1 MSCVVFDT
9 KAEADTYQ
17 AQAYAD
23 WIAAHNE
30 HPYMDQ
36 TTAWSEPMQ
45 RVTDG
50 KWFMPTCPVTDN
62 TGQDIQ
68 EYDPSWVPEPEPFK
82 GTL

>member
-36 TTAWSEPMQ
+36 TTA
-45 RVTDG
+45 
-50 KWFMPTCPVTDN
+50 
-62 TGQDIQ
+62 
-68 EYDPSWVPEPEPFK
+68 
-82 GTL
+82 